1 MLKVISRLLATLNL
15 LKKHN
20 VKDALLLELLKENK
34 KLKLELS
41 RQKQVLV
48 SEILKTRAELYDE
61 RLYSRFKDKERK
73 QSISKSTIKVRICK
87 RLIAPQTCNYLPV
100 YG

>member
-1 MLKVISRLLATLNL
+1 MLKAISKILATLNL

-61 RLYSRFKDKERK
+61 RLYSRFKDKEWK
-73 QSISKSTIKVRICK
+73 QGEVKVKVCKKLIESQNFRST
-87 RLIAPQTCNYLPV
+87 LV
-100 YG
+100 YA